1 MPTHTIR
8 LFNESKNGRE
18 LSSVVHKDIKLKRKI
33 FSLMSENTELTIN
46 DIAEA
51 LNISTPKAGEL
62 LSVLVKE
69 KLIRE
74 TGKRSAGPGRKA
86 SLYILRHDSCYF
98 LGVEIKKYKINI
110 GLMGFDKRIVKSK
123 LDIPFLYQEAG
134 ESLKEI
140 IQIINNFLAEIKID
154 RDKIAGVG
162 ISVAGRI
169 NVRTGEILTIYHFSD
184 APIKSFLEK
193 ELDMPVYLD
202 NDSRTIAYGEFH
214 FGNRKREKEVL
225 VMNLDYGMAIGIFVQ
240 GKPVYGASGYAGELS
255 HIPLFNNEKICFC
268 GKKGCLETEASGYAL
283 IQKIT
288 DAMEAGSNSI
298 LKRVLDKKKFLEIE
312 DILHAVEK
320 GDNLTLQTISS
331 IAENLGRGLAIT
343 INIFNPELIIIGGGL
358 SALGEPLLLPLKTS
372 IIHHSLNLV
381 NSDTRIVLSN
391 LHYRAGLLGCCL
403 LVRDKVLGLLEIVH

>member
-33 FSLMSENTELTIN
+33 FSLMSENTELTVN

>member
-8 LFNESKNGRE
+8 LFNESKNGKE
-18 LSSVVHKDIKLKRKI
+18 LSSVVHKDINLKRKI
-33 FSLMSENTELTIN
+33 FSMMSEKTELTVN

-74 TGKRSAGPGRKA
+74 TGKRSTGPGRKA

-381 NSDTRIVLSN
+381 NNDTRIVLSN

-403 LVRDKVLGLLEIVH
+403 LVRDKILGLLQVVH

>member
-8 LFNESKNGRE
+8 LFNESKNGKE
-18 LSSVVHKDIKLKRKI
+18 LSSVVHKDINLKRKI
-33 FSLMSENTELTIN
+33 FSMMSEKTELTVN

-74 TGKRSAGPGRKA
+74 TGKRSTGPGRKA

-110 GLMGFDKRIVKSK
+110 GLMGFDKRVVKSK

-140 IQIINNFLAEIKID
+140 VQIINNFLAEIKID

-169 NVRTGEILTIYHFSD
+169 NVRTGEILTVYHFSD
-184 APIKSFLEK
+184 APIKAILEK
-193 ELDMPVYLD
+193 ELEMPVYLD

-283 IQKIT
+283 IEKIT
-288 DAMEAGSNSI
+288 EAMKAGSNSI

-320 GDNLTLQTISS
+320 GDNLTLQTIST

-358 SALGEPLLLPLKTS
+358 SAIGEPLLLPLKTA

-381 NSDTRIVLSN
+381 NNDTRIVLSN

-403 LVRDKVLGLLEIVH
+403 LVRDKILGLLQVVH